1 MIFNFIK
8 IEIDRRIAIVRIE
21 REQAR
26 NALNV
31 DLIGELHEA
40 ARTLH
45 TAPNV
50 DAIVLTGT
58 PKCFSAGA
66 DRKDERIFRSESHA
80 LDHWHLVEGGTEAA
94 RAWEEL
100 RQPTFAA
107 IEGFAVG
114 GGFTFAM
121 ACDFRVMGR
130 GAFIQIPEVPLGFN
144 YGWNSIP
151 RLVSLI
157 GPSRTKEAVIFGD
170 RIEAAQALSWGM
182 ADRVVDD
189 GHALDAAVKWA
200 TRALGLPQLPVQF
213 TKRAVNAVS
222 NSQRDVGSHAD
233 MAQILLCL
241 RSADENRPRAG

>member
-1 MIFNFIK
+1 MTFKYVN
-8 IEIDRRIAIVRIE
+8 IEIGARLAVVHIRRE
-21 REQAR
+21 EAR

-45 TAPNV
+45 SAAHV

-66 DRKDERIFRSESHA
+66 DRKDDRIFRAATHA

-121 ACDFRVMGR
+121 ACDFRVMGQ
-130 GAFIQIPEVPLGFN
+130 GAFIQVPEVSLGFN

-157 GPSRTKEAVIFGD
+157 GPSRTKEMVIFGD
-170 RIEAAQALSWGM
+170 RVEASLALSWGM
-182 ADRVVDD
+182 VDRVVDD
-189 GHALDAAVKWA
+189 GLALQTAVQWA
-200 TRALGLPQLPVQF
+200 SRVIALPQMAVQF

-222 NSQRDVGSHAD
+222 NSHRDIGSHAD

-241 RSADENRPRAG
+241 KTAAEGK